1 MRCDTFVRAL
11 LRALGNRR
19 VAELSLVI
27 PYSAVGAL
35 VGSQEHEAGA
45 EGLRM
50 MEGLRKIAVEVV
62 APDPAHGGGGG
73 SSMGL
78 EDGALEALAALINAS
93 STTLVRLSLT
103 TRGHVTDL
111 APLFVALRPLPVLT
125 HLALSIPCEARHLSD
140 PVALTRF
147 LSGASALT
155 SFAFAPKLCCSPALH
170 GHADADA
177 HDAWCARAFSARSL
191 NNVTA
196 LSLAPD
202 TGGTRVHPALAAL
215 SAACAGTPAL
225 RLRIAGRIRAL
236 DELRV
241 LLGPFVAGGAAPT
254 HADANTAGTG
264 GRGGGRTGLD
274 KGGGEDSH
282 EVEPHGTEGPAE
294 RGREWKNGLDALA
307 IEVHVLDVAL
317 LALLVRLLPDLC
329 ALEVRYDWVGA
340 AGGTDAVRSSLV
352 FKQTA

>member
-1 MRCDTFVRAL
+1 M
-11 LRALGNRR
+11 
-19 VAELSLVI
+19 
-27 PYSAVGAL
+27 
-35 VGSQEHEAGA
+35 GSQEHEAGA
-45 EGLRM
+45 EGLWM

-62 APDPAHGGGGG
+62 APDPAHGGGG

-125 HLALSIPCEARHLSD
+125 HIALSIPCDARHLSD

-225 RLRIAGRIRAL
+225 RLRVAGRIRAL

-241 LLGPFVAGGAAPT
+241 LLTPFVAGGAAPT
-254 HADANTAGTG
+254 HADANTAGTR
-264 GRGGGRTGLD
+264 GRGGGSTGLD
-274 KGGGEDSH
+274 KGGREDSH
-282 EVEPHGTEGPAE
+282 EAEPHGAEGPAE
-294 RGREWKNGLDALA
+294 RGRGPGTLA
-307 IEVHVLDVAL
+307 IEAHVLDVAL
-317 LALLVRLLPDLC
+317 LALLARLLPDLRT
-329 ALEVRYDWVGA
+329 LEVRYHWVGA
-340 AGGTDAVRSSLV
+340 AGGTDAVRSSLL
-352 FKQTA
+352 FKQAA